1 MDVCS
6 YSRYC
11 IMYIRARPS
20 LQEGQTLYNSL
31 RGFTI
36 DPILGWFCCCE
47 PLRIKSL
54 STCYTFLNLQEVYLR
69 SDVPAANSSD
79 FSISF
84 ALYIQSCRP
93 ATIPLRETLALPVA
107 YAVDRR
113 V

>member
-1 MDVCS
+1 
-6 YSRYC
+6 
-11 IMYIRARPS
+11 MYIRACPS

-69 SDVPAANSSD
+69 SNVHAANSSD
-79 FSISF
+79 FSISL
-84 ALYIQSCRP
+84 ALYIQSCCL
-93 ATIPLRETLALPVA
+93 ATIPPRETRALLVA
-107 YAVDRR
+107 YAAARHV
-113 V
+113 